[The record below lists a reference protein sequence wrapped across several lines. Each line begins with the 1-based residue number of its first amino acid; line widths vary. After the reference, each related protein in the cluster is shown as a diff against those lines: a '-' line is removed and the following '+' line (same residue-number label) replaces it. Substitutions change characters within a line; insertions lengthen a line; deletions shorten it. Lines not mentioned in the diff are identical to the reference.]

1 MSPSTSRATHGAAR
15 STTIATSIATLIL
28 ALAALAPAAAATET
42 VDRTTLDL
50 LAQAQAGHALSAI
63 GLSAP
68 VTAAQAAPDNDCFDD
83 AEGDTFRFDDPPT
96 PANEPRADIIE
107 HCAHYGPTLSLA
119 LTPDVPTDPNS
130 DVNWNG
136 ATFAGW
142 FIDTDDDQEGE
153 FFATLHLDADSQL
166 IGEIID
172 LRGDG
177 PAPSCTGTASATTTT
192 YGISGIGPDCL
203 GDATTIRV
211 TPAMWYDT
219 RPAEGSGGGRF
230 YDVDPDSQDPD
241 NPSQFRGP
249 TSGGEDRPTR
259 RLGGATR
266 IETAVEIS
274 QGQFPTP
281 PVDVVFI
288 ARSDLFV
295 DAVTGGVLTAGPIL
309 LVPSCGAIPN
319 VVRNE
324 IDRLNPG
331 TVIALGREQAVCE
344 TTLLLAANGRDTDRL
359 GGPTRIG
366 TSVEISEFQFDPGE
380 AAHVYIAR
388 TDPYAD
394 SVVGGALTQGPILL
408 VPPCDGA
415 VPDIVLAEINRLD
428 PEQVIA
434 LGGEVAVCPQHL
446 ATAAQ
451 GRTTDRLGGDTR
463 IETAVQI
470 SRFAF
475 PATAQFV
482 FISRDGR
489 VPEAPPPDN
498 DNVFADAAVGGTLTT
513 GPILLVPTCGDL
525 PPAVGAEISR
535 VAPSAVVALGL
546 EQAVCP
552 EMLQQAARH

>member
-1 MSPSTSRATHGAAR
+1 MAPSTSRATRGAAR
-15 STTIATSIATLIL
+15 TTSIATLVL

-42 VDRTTLDL
+42 ADRTTLDL
-50 LAQAQAGHALSAI
+50 LAQAQAGHAVSAT
-63 GLSAP
+63 GWSAP
-68 VTAAQAAPDNDCFDD
+68 VTAAQAAPDNDCFED
-83 AEGDTFRFDDPPT
+83 AEGDTFRFGTPPV
-96 PANEPRADIIE
+96 PEEEPRADIIQ
-107 HCAHYGPTLSLA
+107 HCANYGPTLSLA
-119 LTPDVPTDPNS
+119 LTPADPTDPGS
-130 DVNWNG
+130 DENWNG

-142 FIDTDDDQEGE
+142 FIDIDDDEEGE

-166 IGEIID
+166 IGEVID
-172 LRGDG
+172 ISGDD
-177 PAPSCTGTASATTTT
+177 PALSCNGAASASTTT
-192 YGISGIGPDCL
+192 YAISDIGPDCI

-211 TPAMWYDT
+211 SPAMWYDT

-259 RLGGATR
+259 RLGGEDR

-281 PVDVVFI
+281 PVDIVFI
-288 ARSDLFV
+288 ARADIFI

-309 LVPSCGAIPN
+309 LVPSCGPIPG
-319 VVRNE
+319 VVRAE
-324 IDRLNPG
+324 IDRLDPG

-344 TTLLLAANGRDTDRL
+344 QTLLLAAAGRDTGRL

-380 AAHVYIAR
+380 ADHVYIAR

-394 SVVGGALTQGPILL
+394 AVVGGVLTEGPILL
-408 VPPCDGA
+408 VPRCDQP
-415 VPDIVLAEINRLD
+415 VPDIVLAEIDRLD

-434 LGGEVAVCPQHL
+434 LGEVVAVCEDTL
-446 ATAAQ
+446 EAAAQ

-463 IETAVQI
+463 IETAIEI

-475 PATAQFV
+475 PGNAPFV

-525 PPAVGAEISR
+525 PPGVGAEISR
-535 VAPSAVVALGL
+535 VAPSQAVVALGREL
-546 EQAVCP
+546 AVCP
-552 EMLQQAARH
+552 EMLEQAARH